1 MTLESSRLGPNVP
14 LPAAEQAAAQERP
27 DEIGAMGRAVVAT
40 PATTR
45 PAQGNARLPAAP
57 RSFQLLAI
65 AASALLLAA
74 TIFVVLDRREEA
86 QEALYRARSAELQ
99 MLSQR
104 IAAYSPRAA
113 AGEAQAF
120 EVLHACGQ
128 RFAAALGTL
137 GAVETD
143 SAAQGAALEALR
155 TRWLGAG
162 AQLQTVLAQR
172 SAIVELGARQKSLA
186 ADAQRVEML
195 WQRVSAA
202 AEDASP
208 AQTAT
213 TPLRQL
219 ASSMAIG
226 RAAQTALRA
235 NVRDADALR
244 RLVEHAETMQ
254 AGVRALLSERP
265 GADGHESVAALRD
278 ALVPYAEAIER
289 ISALLPALT
298 QAQAAART
306 LVDATD
312 PLFEDAARLV
322 ARDVQRERAPS
333 HYIWAALM
341 AAGLAFVCLLWIGKV
356 VLDDAEQRAAENL
369 RNATR
374 DRQANQRTQQA
385 ILRLLDEIS
394 TLAQGDLTVRASV
407 SDEATGAIADAINYA
422 VGELRRLVAGMNA
435 AATRLAE
442 ACAEAQTNSGE
453 LLNAS
458 QRQSQ
463 EIATTSASLAAV
475 TASVM
480 QVSDR
485 AAESTRVAGVSLAAA
500 AEGSGSVRRS
510 VAGMES
516 IRSQMQQ
523 TAKRIKRL
531 GESSQEIGEIVDLI
545 SDITQRTEVLAV
557 NAAIQANAGSSTG
570 RSFGPVAEE
579 VQRLAARS
587 AQAAQQ
593 LNAVVK
599 AIQADTQDATSAM
612 ERSTERVVEQTGLAY
627 AAGEALAR
635 IEQVSR
641 ELARLIA
648 AISLATREQR
658 DASERIH
665 AAMRDILRI
674 TELTTDGTRRSAD
687 RSAQLAGL
695 ARELKQS
702 VAGFKVSRPS

>member
-14 LPAAEQAAAQERP
+14 RSAAEQAAAQERA

-45 PAQGNARLPAAP
+45 PAQRNARPPAAP

-86 QEALYRARSAELQ
+86 QGALYRARSAELQ

-128 RFAAALGTL
+128 RFAAALDTL

-143 SAAQGAALEALR
+143 SAAQSTALKAVR
-155 TRWLGAG
+155 TRWLGAR
-162 AQLQTVLAQR
+162 AHLQSVLAQR
-172 SAIVELGARQKSLA
+172 QALVELAGRRQSLTAGAQP
-186 ADAQRVEML
+186 M
-195 WQRVSAA
+195 
-202 AEDASP
+202 
-208 AQTAT
+208 
-213 TPLRQL
+213 
-219 ASSMAIG
+219 
-226 RAAQTALRA
+226 
-235 NVRDADALR
+235 
-244 RLVEHAETMQ
+244 ETQ
-254 AGVRALLSERP
+254 
-265 GADGHESVAALRD
+265 
-278 ALVPYAEAIER
+278 
-289 ISALLPALT
+289 LPAVT
-298 QAQAAART
+298 QAQAAARA

-312 PLFEDAARLV
+312 PLFEDAARLM
-322 ARDVQRERAPS
+322 APEAQRQPAPS

-356 VLDDAEQRAAENL
+356 VLDDAERRAAENL

-463 EIATTSASLAAV
+463 EIATTSASVAAV

-480 QVSDR
+480 HVSER
-485 AAESTRVAGVSLAAA
+485 AAESARVAGASLAAA
-500 AEGSGSVRRS
+500 AEGSGSVRR
-510 VAGMES
+510 
-516 IRSQMQQ
+516 
-523 TAKRIKRL
+523 
-531 GESSQEIGEIVDLI
+531 
-545 SDITQRTEVLAV
+545 
-557 NAAIQANAGSSTG
+557 
-570 RSFGPVAEE
+570 
-579 VQRLAARS
+579 
-587 AQAAQQ
+587 
-593 LNAVVK
+593 
-599 AIQADTQDATSAM
+599 
-612 ERSTERVVEQTGLAY
+612 
-627 AAGEALAR
+627 
-635 IEQVSR
+635 
-641 ELARLIA
+641 
-648 AISLATREQR
+648 
-658 DASERIH
+658 
-665 AAMRDILRI
+665 
-674 TELTTDGTRRSAD
+674 
-687 RSAQLAGL
+687 
-695 ARELKQS
+695 
-702 VAGFKVSRPS
+702 

>member
-1 MTLESSRLGPNVP
+1 MTIESQRLDAKVP
-14 LPAAEQAAAQERP
+14 IPAAGQAAAAEGSDQ
-27 DEIGAMGRAVVAT
+27 IGATAHAAGAT
-40 PATTR
+40 AAATR
-45 PAQGNARLPAAP
+45 PPQRSGRRPLAP

-86 QEALYRARSAELQ
+86 QAALYRARSAELQ

-104 IAAYSPRAA
+104 IAAYAPRAA
-113 AGEAQAF
+113 AGEAQVF
-120 EVLHACGQ
+120 DVLHACGQ
-128 RFAAALGTL
+128 RFAAALDTL
-137 GAVETD
+137 RADETD
-143 SAAQGAALEALR
+143 SAAQSAALNALR
-155 TRWLGAG
+155 TRWLGAH
-162 AQLQTVLAQR
+162 AHLQSVLAQR
-172 SAIVELGARQKSLA
+172 QVLVELAGRQQTSTTGAQ
-186 ADAQRVEML
+186 
-195 WQRVSAA
+195 
-202 AEDASP
+202 
-208 AQTAT
+208 AT
-213 TPLRQL
+213 
-219 ASSMAIG
+219 
-226 RAAQTALRA
+226 
-235 NVRDADALR
+235 
-244 RLVEHAETMQ
+244 
-254 AGVRALLSERP
+254 
-265 GADGHESVAALRD
+265 
-278 ALVPYAEAIER
+278 EAP
-289 ISALLPALT
+289 LPAVT
-298 QAQAAART
+298 QAQAAARA
-306 LVDATD
+306 LADAAD

-322 ARDVQRERAPS
+322 APDARPQRTPS
-333 HYIWAALM
+333 HYIWAALV

-356 VLDDAEQRAAENL
+356 VLDDAQRRAAENL

-442 ACAEAQTNSGE
+442 ACAEAQVNSGE

-463 EIATTSASLAAV
+463 EIGTTSASVAAV

-480 QVSDR
+480 HVSDR
-485 AAESTRVAGVSLAAA
+485 AAESARVAGVSLAAA

-516 IRSQMQQ
+516 IREQMQQ

-557 NAAIQANAGSSTG
+557 NAAIQASAGNSAGSGAG

-593 LNAVVK
+593 INAVVK
-599 AIQADTQDATSAM
+599 TIQADTQDATSAM

-627 AAGEALAR
+627 AAGEALGR

-648 AISLATREQR
+648 AISLATHEQR
-658 DASERIH
+658 AASERIH
-665 AAMRDILRI
+665 AAMRDRPAHHRAHHRRHAPQ
-674 TELTTDGTRRSAD
+674 RRSQCAA
-687 RSAQLAGL
+687 RRAG
-695 ARELKQS
+695 ARAETVGRRIQALPTR
-702 VAGFKVSRPS
+702 F

>member
-1 MTLESSRLGPNVP
+1 MTIESSQRGANVP
-14 LPAAEQAAAQERP
+14 VPAAGQAAAQERP
-27 DEIGAMGRAVVAT
+27 DGAGATGQAAVAT
-40 PATTR
+40 PAPAR
-45 PAQGNARLPAAP
+45 PARRSGRLPAAP

-74 TIFVVLDRREEA
+74 TILVVLDRREEA
-86 QEALYRARSAELQ
+86 QAATYRARSAELQ

-120 EVLHACGQ
+120 EVLPACGQ
-128 RFAAALGTL
+128 RFAAALDAL
-137 GAVETD
+137 GAVATH
-143 SAAQGAALEALR
+143 SAAQSSALKSLR
-155 TRWLGAG
+155 TRWLGAQ
-162 AQLQTVLAQR
+162 AHLQSVLAQR
-172 SAIVELGARQKSLA
+172 QVLVELAKRRQSLT
-186 ADAQRVEML
+186 ADAQPIET
-195 WQRVSAA
+195 Q
-202 AEDASP
+202 P
-208 AQTAT
+208 
-213 TPLRQL
+213 PGL
-219 ASSMAIG
+219 A
-226 RAAQTALRA
+226 
-235 NVRDADALR
+235 
-244 RLVEHAETMQ
+244 
-254 AGVRALLSERP
+254 
-265 GADGHESVAALRD
+265 
-278 ALVPYAEAIER
+278 
-289 ISALLPALT
+289 
-298 QAQAAART
+298 QAQAAARA
-306 LVDATD
+306 LAGAADA
-312 PLFEDAARLV
+312 LFEDAARLV
-322 ARDVQRERAPS
+322 APDARSQPAPS
-333 HYIWAALM
+333 HYIWAALI
-341 AAGLAFVCLLWIGKV
+341 AAGLAFGCLLWIGKV
-356 VLDDAEQRAAENL
+356 VLDDVQRRAAENL
-369 RNATR
+369 RNASR

-463 EIATTSASLAAV
+463 EITTTSASVAAV
-475 TASVM
+475 TASVLH
-480 QVSDR
+480 VSDR
-485 AAESTRVAGVSLAAA
+485 AAESARVAGASLAAA

-516 IRSQMQQ
+516 IRGQMQQ

-545 SDITQRTEVLAV
+545 SDITQRTEMLAV
-557 NAAIQANAGSSTG
+557 NAAIQASAGNSAGNSAGSGAG

-593 LNAVVK
+593 INAVVK
-599 AIQADTQDATSAM
+599 TIQADTQDATSAM

-627 AAGEALAR
+627 AAGEALTR
-635 IEQVSR
+635 IEKVSR

-648 AISLATREQR
+648 AISRATHEQR
-658 DASERIH
+658 AASERIH

-674 TELTTDGTRRSAD
+674 TELTTEGTRRSAD
-687 RSAQLAGL
+687 RSAQLADL

-702 VAGFKVSRPS
+702 VAGFKLSRPASDPK